1 MGSAIAVICG
11 LAAAAMLACGIRAEA
26 KRKAQQQQRQAR
38 VDLDAAVDE
47 HDLAQWETEWAD
59 WRGAP

>member
-1 MGSAIAVICG
+1 MTSAFGVICG

-26 KRKAQQQQRQAR
+26 KRKAQRKPRFDVDAR
-38 VDLDAAVDE
+38 VDED
-47 HDLAQWETEWAD
+47 DLVQWEAEWAD